1 MDTKAAD
8 PDVVA
13 ALEAALLAEHRQF
26 LRLVGRLP
34 FSAQLARWPLW
45 LSWPLVLPAATAFA
59 LRWVRSA
66 RQLLAGQRALERHYA
81 RVAEVDRQQAQVALG
96 QVRAQLRCL
105 AGVER
110 PAVVAEWRRGPVL
123 RPGEQERVAGALLR
137 YQLAGRVTTDG
148 WLAAAQRAF
157 AEVQAAEERLEA
169 VADRRSG
176 ASRRARARAE
186 QRWLAARD
194 DHVRAWRQW
203 ARQQP
208 A

>member
-45 LSWPLVLPAATAFA
+45 LSWPLVLPAAAAFA

-110 PAVVAEWRRGPVL
+110 PAVVADWRRGPVL
-123 RPGEQERVAGALLR
+123 RPGEQERVAG
-137 YQLAGRVTTDG
+137 G
-148 WLAAAQRAF
+148 AAALPARWSGHHGWVAGGSP
-157 AEVQAAEERLEA
+157 ARVRGGPGRRGAA
-169 VADRRSG
+169 
-176 ASRRARARAE
+176 
-186 QRWLAARD
+186 
-194 DHVRAWRQW
+194 
-203 ARQQP
+203 
-208 A
+208 